1 MLRWVTT
8 IFLVALAF
16 VTPALA
22 AEQPRVLVV
31 PPFSLERYAG
41 QGAVGLLVPGAGPE
55 VTREGALASLLTGK
69 VRSSVLGG
77 LPVGEQLIRLGV
89 GTGPTVYVSLP
100 PPGRSDNDRR
110 YPIAVVGGGFRG
122 LLVSDSTRIPGLVSV
137 SDVATGRLES
147 RPSTSAVATLERLD
161 DRIERND
168 RWRLPA
174 TIAVAT
180 ALIALGVL
188 RPRWAPRALL
198 LALALNLW
206 LEPWLAALAAG
217 LALALPLGAACGA
230 VLAAYLVS
238 LGLDAQTVALSP
250 LGPSQASRFYGVN
263 NLLETLLLAATL
275 LGVARLRRA
284 GVAVGALALV
294 AVAGNRF
301 GADGGGLVVLLAG
314 LIVLAQRL
322 RGVTLTPRRLALAAA
337 AAVALALA
345 LAGLDAATGGSS
357 HVTRAL
363 GEGPSVLAG
372 DLGDRLE
379 LSARRTVASPGP
391 LAVVLG
397 SLALLGLVATR
408 RPRTPVTDALL
419 VALAVSLLVN
429 DTPSDVLGIG
439 AAAAIALHRLERT
452 ASDEAL

>member
-1 MLRWVTT
+1 MLRRVTT
-8 IFLVALAF
+8 IVLVGLTF
-16 VTPALA
+16 VTASAA

-31 PPFSLERYAG
+31 PPFPLERYAG

-69 VRSSVLGG
+69 VRSSLLGG
-77 LPVGEQLIRLGV
+77 VPEGENLLRLGE

-100 PPGRSDNDRR
+100 PPGRSANDR
-110 YPIAVVGGGFRG
+110 YPIAVVGDGFRG
-122 LLVSDSTRIPGLVSV
+122 LLVSDSTRIPGLVSIA
-137 SDVATGRLES
+137 DVATGRLGW
-147 RPSTSAVATLERLD
+147 RADDGAVATLERLD
-161 DRIERND
+161 RRIERND

-206 LEPWLAALAAG
+206 LEPWLAALAAA

-230 VLAAYLVS
+230 VLAAYLLS
-238 LGLDAQTVALSP
+238 MGLDAQTVGLSP

-275 LGVARLRRA
+275 LGVARLGRA
-284 GVAVGALALV
+284 GIAVAAVALV

-314 LIVLAQRL
+314 LILLALRL
-322 RGVTLTPRRLALAAA
+322 RGTALTPRRLALAAA
-337 AAVALALA
+337 AAIALGLALV
-345 LAGLDAATGGSS
+345 GVDAATGGSS

-363 GEGPSVLAG
+363 GDGPAALAE
-372 DLGDRLE
+372 DVGDRLE
-379 LSARRTVASPGP
+379 LSWRRTVESPGP

-397 SLALLGLVATR
+397 ALALLALVAAR

-439 AAAAIALHRLERT
+439 AAAAIALRRFERA
-452 ASDEAL
+452 ASSGAL

>member
-1 MLRWVTT
+1 MLRRVTT
-8 IFLVALAF
+8 IALVGLTF
-16 VTPALA
+16 VTASA
-22 AEQPRVLVV
+22 AAAQPHVLVV
-31 PPFSLERYAG
+31 PPFPLERYAG

-55 VTREGALASLLTGK
+55 VTREGALASLLTGT
-69 VRSSVLGG
+69 VRSSLLGG
-77 LPVGEQLIRLGV
+77 VPAGERLIRLGV

-100 PPGRSDNDRR
+100 PAGRSENDRR

-122 LLVSDSTRIPGLVSV
+122 LLVSDSTRIPGLVSIA
-137 SDVATGRLES
+137 DVATGRLAWREGDG
-147 RPSTSAVATLERLD
+147 AVATLERLD
-161 DRIERND
+161 RRIERND

-206 LEPWLAALAAG
+206 LEPWLTALAAALA
-217 LALALPLGAACGA
+217 LVLPLGAACAA
-230 VLAAYLVS
+230 VLAAYLLS
-238 LGLDAQTVALSP
+238 MGLDAQTVGLSP
-250 LGPSQASRFYGVN
+250 LGPSQAGRFYGVN

-275 LGVARLRRA
+275 LGVARLGRA
-284 GVAVGALALV
+284 GIAVAALALV
-294 AVAGNRF
+294 AVGGNRF

-314 LIVLAQRL
+314 LLVLTSRL
-322 RGVTLTPRRLALAAA
+322 RGAALTPRRLALVAAG
-337 AAVALALA
+337 AVALGLVF
-345 LAGLDAATGGSS
+345 AGLDAATGGHS

-363 GEGPSVLAG
+363 ADGPGALAG
-372 DLGDRLE
+372 DVGDRLE
-379 LSARRTVASPGP
+379 ASVRRTVDGPGP
-391 LAVVLG
+391 AFVVLISLAGLAV
-397 SLALLGLVATR
+397 VATR

-439 AAAAIALHRLERT
+439 AAAAFALRRLEGEP
-452 ASDEAL
+452 SG

>member
-1 MLRWVTT
+1 MLRRVTT
-8 IFLVALAF
+8 IVLVGLTF
-16 VTPALA
+16 VTASAA

-31 PPFSLERYAG
+31 PPFPLERYAG
-41 QGAVGLLVPGAGPE
+41 QGAVGLLVPGAGPN
-55 VTREGALASLLTGK
+55 VTRDGALASLLTGK
-69 VRSSVLGG
+69 VRSSLLGG
-77 LPVGEQLIRLGV
+77 VRVGEQLIRLGV

-100 PPGRSDNDRR
+100 PPGRSENDRR

-122 LLVSDSTRIPGLVSV
+122 LLVSDSTRIPGLVSIV
-137 SDVATGRLES
+137 DVATGRLAW
-147 RPSTSAVATLERLD
+147 RADDGAVATLERLD
-161 DRIERND
+161 RRIERND

-188 RPRWAPRALL
+188 RSRWAPRALL

-206 LEPWLAALAAG
+206 LEPWLAALAAA
-217 LALALPLGAACGA
+217 LALALPLGAACAA

-238 LGLDAQTVALSP
+238 LGLDGQTVALSP
-250 LGPSQASRFYGVN
+250 LGPSQAGRFYGVN
-263 NLLETLLLAATL
+263 NLLETLMLAVAL
-275 LGVARLRRA
+275 LGVARLGRT
-284 GVAVGALALV
+284 GVAVAALALV
-294 AVAGNRF
+294 AVAGNHF

-314 LIVLAQRL
+314 LIVLVLRL
-322 RGVTLTPRRLALAAA
+322 RGAALTPRRLALAAA
-337 AAVALALA
+337 ATVALGLT
-345 LAGLDAATGGSS
+345 LAGVDAATGGSS

-363 GEGPSVLAG
+363 GDGPRALAG

-379 LSARRTVASPGP
+379 LSVRRTVESPGP
-391 LAVVLG
+391 LAVALG

-429 DTPSDVLGIG
+429 DSPSDVLGIG
-439 AAAAIALHRLERT
+439 AAAAIALRRFERT
-452 ASDEAL
+452 TSGGGL